1 MKDYTALINS
11 HDRHF
16 LNEVCTRIA
25 DIDYETVIVYPGDY
39 DDMVEAKAQARSS
52 LEMANSAKQRKIS
65 QLQDFVQRFRAG
77 SRASQVK
84 SREKQLEKERN
95 ALANLKRS
103 NIARPFIRFDLSR
116 PSGKQA
122 LAVDGLSKQFEDG
135 IICDT
140 FISTSSAERRLHW
153 SGETASA
160 NDSSPPDA
168 ASP

>member
-1 MKDYTALINS
+1 MVIS

-16 LNEVCTRIA
+16 LNEVCTRVA
-25 DIDYETVIVYPGDY
+25 DIDYETIIIYPGNC

-52 LEMANSAKQRKIS
+52 LEMANAAKQKKVS

-84 SREKQLEKERN
+84 SREKQLEKEQQ

-103 NIARPFIRFDLSR
+103 NIARPFIRFELAR

-122 LAVDGLSKQFEDG
+122 LSVENLSKQYEHCV
-135 IICDT
+135 ICDD
-140 FISTSSAERRLHW
+140 FRLNIFRGEDRYRRQEWGRKNHHATPAVGRGAL
-153 SGETASA
+153 G
-160 NDSSPPDA
+160 
-168 ASP
+168 